1 MIKNISP
8 AFKDDTDKLI
18 TLAML
23 VCTIF
28 FFFIP
33 SLIVVFLPKN
43 LIGECTHSVAKAFFN
58 FEILLFLVSLIF
70 LVPILGQLLGF
81 ILGPVL
87 VILNVVFVVINIC
100 ALAGNKDFKVPV
112 LFEFI

>member
-1 MIKNISP
+1 MKSISP

-18 TLAML
+18 SLAML
-23 VCTIF
+23 ICTIF

-33 SLIVVFLPKN
+33 SLIIVFLPKN
-43 LIGECTHSVAKAFFN
+43 LISDCTHNLAKAFFN
-58 FEILLFLVSLIF
+58 FEILLFLISLIF
-70 LVPILGQLLGF
+70 IIPILGQLLGF

-87 VILNVVFVVINIC
+87 VILNIVFVVINIC
-100 ALAGNKDFKVPV
+100 ALAGNKEFKVPV